1 MGVGK
6 GGTAGKAEAMM
17 RTMGWK
23 EGEALGRNAER
34 PIVSAEEILVGARL
48 SKNTA
53 GLRAAGEAAAAGVGG
68 AGGKGGSGAHRRTRR
83 GTKGKAA
90 PGHGFLSLR
99 SMHFMSSGPSWVG

>member
-6 GGTAGKAEAMM
+6 GGAAGKAEAMM
-17 RTMGWK
+17 RAMGWK

-34 PIVSAEEILVGARL
+34 PIVSAEEMLVGARL

-68 AGGKGGSGAHRRTRR
+68 GEERAAAGRTEGRDGAPR
-83 GTKGKAA
+83 GRQQWATAFSRFG
-90 PGHGFLSLR
+90 
-99 SMHFMSSGPSWVG
+99 